1 MKTRD
6 LTELAIRN
14 LREAILRNS
23 LTTLGVAV
31 GVASLVAMLSLGV
44 GLQTLA
50 SRRLLRSGLFDSV
63 LVSSGR
69 DNRGPGRNQRQR
81 DDAVAKTPPSLDDD
95 ALQTFAKLANV
106 SEVYPQVRFSTEI
119 RYDGNKFTTN
129 ALGVPE
135 SSRKGEAFDGMTG
148 KFFSSPTAEEAILQL
163 ELAQQIAS
171 SPAKNIVDE
180 KSAGPQN
187 TRQKTEGKSALSPA
201 TNSPASV
208 DQPAPKTTAGTSTG
222 NSAGI
227 AAATTP
233 ATPAANPNDL
243 IGKTIVIRYAQR
255 ASFASAAERDDA
267 LLESAM
273 TGQLAGGLSVIPKEK
288 TLRIV
293 GIVESD
299 PGAGMGSFGGGRL
312 FLPLKL
318 AESLHVAQPSDMQ
331 ALLSDTETKPAYTAV
346 TVRVQNPKDVAAV
359 EAAIKKIGY
368 STFSLLDATKGLR
381 LVFTVFDLFLG
392 LFGSLALTVASLGI
406 INTLV
411 MAILERRREIGILKA
426 LGATDGDVKSLF
438 FAEAAAMGFFGGL
451 FGVALGWFIGQ
462 ALTWGTGIYLR
473 QQDLPS
479 VKISYVPWWLACGA
493 ILFAT
498 MVSLLAGLYP
508 AARAS
513 RLNPVDA
520 LRYE

>member
-1 MKTRD
+1 M
-6 LTELAIRN
+6 
-14 LREAILRNS
+14 LRNS

-50 SRRLLRSGLFDSV
+50 SKRLLRSGLFDSV
-63 LVSSGR
+63 LVSQGR
-69 DNRGPGRNQRQR
+69 GGRGPGRNDRSEGNGR
-81 DDAVAKTPPSLDDD
+81 NDRPREFASAKDAPPLDEA
-95 ALQTFAKLANV
+95 ALQTFEKLPNV
-106 SEVYPQVRFSTEI
+106 TEVYPQIRFSTDL
-119 RYDGNKFTTN
+119 RYTGNNFTTN
-129 ALGVPE
+129 ALGIPE
-135 SSRKGEAFDGMTG
+135 SSRKGEAFEGMTG
-148 KFFSSPTAEEAILQL
+148 KFFSSPDAEEAILQL
-163 ELAQQIAS
+163 ELAQEVVAKP
-171 SPAKNIVDE
+171 PAKPLP
-180 KSAGPQN
+180 K
-187 TRQKTEGKSALSPA
+187 
-201 TNSPASV
+201 
-208 DQPAPKTTAGTSTG
+208 AP
-222 NSAGI
+222 
-227 AAATTP
+227 AATTGTQTSSDKSVTRVP
-233 ATPAANPNDL
+233 ETGPKTAPQTAQQVAPENSAQKSATDTAASTSASAPGNSTPTQPANPSDL
-243 IGKTIVIRYAQR
+243 IGKTIVIRYAER
-255 ASFASAAERDDA
+255 ATFSSAAERDDA

-273 TGQLAGGLSVIPKEK
+273 TGQLNGALSVVPKEK
-288 TLRIV
+288 TLLIV

-299 PGAGMGSFGGGRL
+299 PSAGMGGFGGGRL

-331 ALLSDTETKPAYTAV
+331 ALLSDTETKPTYTAL
-346 TVRVQNPKDVAAV
+346 TVRVQKPKDVAAV
-359 EAAIKKIGY
+359 EAAIKKMGY
-368 STFSLLDATKGLR
+368 SAFSLLDATKGLR

-411 MAILERRREIGILKA
+411 MAILERRREIGVLKA

-451 FGVALGWFIGQ
+451 FGVGLGWLIGQ

-473 QQDLPS
+473 QQDLPTA
-479 VKISYVPWWLACGA
+479 KISYVPWWLALGA
-493 ILFAT
+493 VAFAT
-498 MVSLLAGLYP
+498 IVSLLAGLYP

>member
-50 SRRLLRSGLFDSV
+50 SKRLLRSGLFDSV

-69 DNRGPGRNQRQR
+69 ENRGPGRPQRQR
-81 DDAVAKTPPSLDDD
+81 ETASAKNAPALDDD
-95 ALQTFAKLANV
+95 ALQAFAKLVNV
-106 SEVYPQVRFSTEI
+106 SEVYPQIRFSAEI
-119 RYDGNKFTTN
+119 RYVGNKFTTN
-129 ALGVPE
+129 ALGIPE
-135 SSRKGEAFDGMTG
+135 SARKGESFDGMTG
-148 KFFSSPTAEEAILQL
+148 KFFSSPDAEEAILQI
-163 ELAQQIAS
+163 ELAQQIAET
-171 SPAKNIVDE
+171 PLKTQGDD
-180 KSAGPQN
+180 KSGA
-187 TRQKTEGKSALSPA
+187 TA
-201 TNSPASV
+201 TNSPENTTQA
-208 DQPAPKTTAGTSTG
+208 APSTATGGSAGTV
-222 NSAGI
+222 AGKPVTAT
-227 AAATTP
+227 AAP
-233 ATPAANPNDL
+233 ATPAARPNDL
-243 IGKTIVIRYAQR
+243 VGKTIIIRYAER

-273 TGQLAGGLSVIPKEK
+273 TGQIGGGMSMVPKEK

-293 GIVESD
+293 GIVETD
-299 PGAGMGSFGGGRL
+299 PSAGMGGFGGGRL

-331 ALLSDTETKPAYTAV
+331 ALLSDTETKPAYTVV
-346 TVRVQNPKDVAAV
+346 TVHVKNPKDVGAV
-359 EAAIKKIGY
+359 EDAVKKMGY
-368 STFSLLDATKGLR
+368 SAFSLLDATKGLR

-411 MAILERRREIGILKA
+411 MAILERRREIGVLKA

-473 QQDLPS
+473 QQDLPG
-479 VKISYVPWWLACGA
+479 VKISYVPWWLALGA

-498 MVSLLAGLYP
+498 IVSLLAGLYP
-508 AARAS
+508 AARAAS
-513 RLNPVDA
+513 LNPVDA